1 MTACRTI
8 LSPWIGEVE
17 WEPGCELL
25 FPNGLPGFEEERQ
38 MLPVEI
44 PAQRPIVY
52 LQSLESQDICF
63 VCLPVLIIDP
73 AFQLD
78 LSDEEKAVLRLP
90 PDGVP
95 AIGTDVLCLGLL
107 MPSQG
112 SVEVNLRAPVVINL
126 HNARGIQCVASDYK
140 ASFRLDQN
148 GIWTRSC

>member
-1 MTACRTI
+1 VNSCSRTACPDLRKSGRC
-8 LSPWIGEVE
+8 SP
-17 WEPGCELL
+17 LR
-25 FPNGLPGFEEERQ
+25 FPRS
-38 MLPVEI
+38 
-44 PAQRPIVY
+44 AR
-52 LQSLESQDICF
+52 SC
-63 VCLPVLIIDP
+63 
-73 AFQLD
+73 
-78 LSDEEKAVLRLP
+78 KAVLRLP